1 MVHSV
6 AQLPAELDKLA
17 GGERISAWER
27 DVQVVVLCAPDS
39 APLALKLSQSWRPRV
54 PAAGIRLL
62 CVGDHDGIEEIA
74 STLDLLRAERLVL
87 VGIGETAATTLQL
100 AFSGDGPACAGV
112 LACGDV
118 LPPLTLL
125 TENLVR
131 SRTRLRLV
139 WMSADPLFSAGA
151 LADMLAWFRAAGLD
165 AQGTVLDGGARS
177 GHESADPDPT
187 LARMAGAYLAELV
200 AFALFGREPAR
211 IASLSARK

>member
-6 AQLPAELDKLA
+6 AQLPAELDELA
-17 GGERISAWER
+17 GGVRISPWER

-39 APLALKLSQSWRPRV
+39 APHALKLSRSWTPRV
-54 PAAGIRLL
+54 PAAAVRLL
-62 CVGDHDGIEEIA
+62 RVCDHDGIEEIA
-74 STLDLLRAERLVL
+74 STLDSFRTKRLVL
-87 VGIGETAATTLQL
+87 VGIGETAATALQL

-118 LPPLTLL
+118 LPPLALL
-125 TENLVR
+125 TEDLVR

-151 LADMLAWFRAAGLD
+151 LGDMLAWFLAAGLD
-165 AQGTVLDGGARS
+165 AQGTVLDGRARS
-177 GHESADPDPT
+177 GPEPADPDPT

-200 AFALFGREPAR
+200 AFALFGREPA
-211 IASLSARK
+211 

>member
-6 AQLPAELDKLA
+6 PQLPAGLDELG
-17 GGERISAWER
+17 GGERISPWER

-39 APLALKLSQSWRPRV
+39 VPHALKLSRSWMPTV
-54 PAAGIRLL
+54 PAARIRVL

-74 STLDLLRAERLVL
+74 STLDSLRTKRLVL
-87 VGIGETAATTLQL
+87 VGIGETAATALQL
-100 AFSGDGPACAGV
+100 AFSGDGPACAGI

-118 LPPLTLL
+118 LPPLALL
-125 TENLVR
+125 TEKLVR

-139 WMSADPLFSAGA
+139 WTSADPLFIAGA

-200 AFALFGREPAR
+200 AFALFGRERA
-211 IASLSARK
+211 